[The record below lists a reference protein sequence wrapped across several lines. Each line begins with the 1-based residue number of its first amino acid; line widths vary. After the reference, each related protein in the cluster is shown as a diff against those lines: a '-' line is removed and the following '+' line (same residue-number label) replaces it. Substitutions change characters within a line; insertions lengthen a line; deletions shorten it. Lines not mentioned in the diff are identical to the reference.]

1 MRKGTWIVFG
11 LVVVLGLLYF
21 FTRENQVSVGVK
33 QIKLPSFDHEK
44 VDRIEVLGAHP
55 VELFKSDTG
64 WKLKLKDS
72 AREVRADDENV
83 KALLDAASSLRSSH
97 YVTNL
102 KEKYTELGLND
113 ESAVTVKLS
122 TNANTVFAIVLGKN
136 ATGAGRYARLPD
148 EDDVFVVRGSFWQL
162 TRNGSVD
169 FRDREIWPVNEGEL
183 ERLTVVK
190 ADGTQLL
197 LAKDD
202 QGWNFDKE
210 QKGLP
215 SGFRV
220 DKSALETLVRTSAS
234 LRASGFV
241 DDAKTLSTPKLTLKA
256 AGTKGTHVLELFV
269 DDKDKYFARRVGD
282 EQIYE
287 IAKNNFERLNQ
298 DVNAMRDLSVLDFD
312 KSAIKSITLKH
323 GKENVVVEKIDN
335 QWKIVQPAKLPEKFE
350 FDPNAVDD
358 VLTLLS
364 GLNAE
369 RIAGSKDTPVT
380 ADWQKTWLVELTSDK
395 DEKIHVFATKTKA
408 NKEEFLVRGNIDSNV
423 YIVKALRLSSLNAGV
438 NAFKKEEFDLPPI
451 DENTKGFESLPV
463 DIQRKLLNVTKEKK

>member
-1 MRKGTWIVFG
+1 VHI
-11 LVVVLGLLYF
+11 
-21 FTRENQVSVGVK
+21 
-33 QIKLPSFDHEK
+33 
-44 VDRIEVLGAHP
+44 P

-287 IAKNNFERLNQ
+287 IAKNNFERFEPRCER
-298 DVNAMRDLSVLDFD
+298 NARFISVRF
-312 KSAIKSITLKH
+312 
-323 GKENVVVEKIDN
+323 
-335 QWKIVQPAKLPEKFE
+335 
-350 FDPNAVDD
+350 
-358 VLTLLS
+358 
-364 GLNAE
+364 
-369 RIAGSKDTPVT
+369 
-380 ADWQKTWLVELTSDK
+380 
-395 DEKIHVFATKTKA
+395 
-408 NKEEFLVRGNIDSNV
+408 
-423 YIVKALRLSSLNAGV
+423 
-438 NAFKKEEFDLPPI
+438 
-451 DENTKGFESLPV
+451 
-463 DIQRKLLNVTKEKK
+463 